1 MKRWLVTGGCGFIG
15 SHLVDALLARGD
27 TVRILDDLSTGKRHD
42 VLAGAELRVGDVAD
56 RDEVARALTG
66 VDGCFHL
73 AAVASVERCTQDW
86 LGSHRT
92 NLTGTVTVFDA
103 ARSAGPSPLPVV
115 YASSAAVYGDN
126 PHVPLSETATTR
138 PLSAYGADKLACE
151 FHAQVAWG
159 VHRVPNLGL
168 RFFNVYGPRQDTE
181 FALFRCH
188 LDLFRPPRRGAA
200 HRHSWRR
207 RADTRLRLCQRRGL
221 PSRGGDG
228 GAARRRGPVQRLH
241 RPRRID
247 SRLGANH
254 GRGDWAKTRYPSW
267 AVARRR
273 YKVIHRGIRPRP
285 RRPSAS
291 RPAFRWAR
299 GSDARSIISASPARD
314 LTLARRRRFP
324 GSGDK
329 ATRAT
334 PNRAIEAKARARP
347 DPRPPLRGVEGW
359 RGTHGRSGSRETH
372 YENNAALSGS

>member
-168 RFFNVYGPRQDTE
+168 RFFNVYGPRQDPSSPYSGVISIFSDRLAAGQPIDILGDGEQTRDFVYVSDVVSHLVAGMAVLRE
-181 FALFRCH
+181 GAGLFNVCTGRAASILALARIMGEAIGRKP
-188 LDLFRPPRRGAA
+188 DI
-200 HRHSWRR
+200 RH
-207 RADTRLRLCQRRGL
+207 G
-221 PSRGGDG
+221 PSRVGDIRSSIG
-228 GAARRRGPVQRLH
+228 DPSAAAAAFGFTAGV
-241 RPRRID
+241 
-247 SRLGANH
+247 SLGE
-254 GRGDWAKTRYPSW
+254 
-267 AVARRR
+267 
-273 YKVIHRGIRPRP
+273 GIRRTLDYFRKSGTRP
-285 RRPSAS
+285 HAC
-291 RPAFRWAR
+291 
-299 GSDARSIISASPARD
+299 
-314 LTLARRRRFP
+314 
-324 GSGDK
+324 
-329 ATRAT
+329 
-334 PNRAIEAKARARP
+334 
-347 DPRPPLRGVEGW
+347 
-359 RGTHGRSGSRETH
+359 
-372 YENNAALSGS
+372 